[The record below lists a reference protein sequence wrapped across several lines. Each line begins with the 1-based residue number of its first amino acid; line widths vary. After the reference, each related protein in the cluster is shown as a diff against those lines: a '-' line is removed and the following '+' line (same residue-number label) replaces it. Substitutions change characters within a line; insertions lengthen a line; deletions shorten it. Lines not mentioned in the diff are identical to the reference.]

1 MILLNIN
8 HISYV
13 QNFNK
18 KMSQKI
24 QSTSQLNKIK
34 RQKLC
39 AKRVQLKKELT
50 FRFIYTLLSVVA
62 KLK

>member
-1 MILLNIN
+1 
-8 HISYV
+8 
-13 QNFNK
+13 
-18 KMSQKI
+18 MSQKI